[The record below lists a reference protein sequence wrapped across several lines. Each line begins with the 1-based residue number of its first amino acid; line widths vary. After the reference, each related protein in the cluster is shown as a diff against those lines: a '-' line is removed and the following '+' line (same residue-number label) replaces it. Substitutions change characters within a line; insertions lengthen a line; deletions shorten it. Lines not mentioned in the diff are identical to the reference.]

1 MNFTKSTL
9 NLAIAATLLSH
20 TAVNAAEE
28 ILTNQTEVITVT
40 SDFRQQS
47 LLQTPASLSV
57 LTDIEVKQR
66 NAQHLEEL
74 IAISPNVNFASGSQR
89 ARYFQIRGIGERSQ
103 FNEPINPSVGM
114 IIDGIDFTGIGSIA
128 SLFDTQQVEVFRG
141 PQGTRFGANAL
152 AGMINITTN
161 APTDEFEGAFKLDAG
176 NYDSYG
182 LGLALSG
189 PATDS
194 VNYRFAANK
203 YQSDGFIENTHLQKD
218 DTNNR
223 DETSLRGK
231 LSIQANSNL
240 TIDVAAF
247 YFDFDNGYDAFS
259 LDNTRQTL
267 SDQPGFDK
275 QESAAFSADFTYQG
289 FDKFT
294 LKALLSTAN
303 SDLAYGYDED
313 WAYEGISAPE
323 NIANQDFAYWEY
335 SSIDHYFR
343 DKSTQTLELRAL
355 SNNSSKLFDN
365 TTNWVLGL
373 YYKTDDEDLKRQYT
387 YLDSDFTST
396 FDTKSMAI
404 YGQLDSQLNDKWSL
418 TTGLRVEKRDAD
430 YINSDGFIDS
440 LDDTMLGGKL
450 VLSYQQNDNS
460 FWYGSINRGFKA
472 GGANTDG
479 SLPDEFRVFDPEYL
493 TNYELGYKVSLLNND
508 AYLRTAIFY
517 MDRTDMQVKSS
528 KTISRDNGST
538 EFIAYLGNAASG
550 NNYGLEVEGAWQ
562 LNESIDLYGSI
573 GLLNTEFNDFIT
585 PDGIS
590 LSGKEQ
596 AHAPSYQM
604 TFGINYQPSD
614 EWLFNISLN
623 SKDEYYFSDT
633 RYYDYNGNDTIELDE
648 AIPEQDIRSE
658 ATVLLNASITYLADN
673 WQVKLWGRNL
683 TDKDYANRGF
693 YFPNDPRDGY
703 TPKQYTQLAE
713 PLVFGV
719 TLDYQ
724 F

>member
-9 NLAIAATLLSH
+9 TLAVSAILFANTSA
-20 TAVNAAEE
+20 NANQE
-28 ILTNQTEVITVT
+28 NHSSQTEVITVT

-128 SLFDTQQVEVFRG
+128 SLFDTQQIEVFRG

-194 VNYRFAANK
+194 VNYRLAANK
-203 YQSDGFIENTHLQKD
+203 YQSNGFIENTYLEKD

-231 LSIQANSNL
+231 LNIQVSDNL
-240 TIDVAAF
+240 IIDLAAF

-275 QESAAFSADFTYQG
+275 QETSAFSADFTYQG
-289 FDKFT
+289 FEKFT
-294 LKALLSTAN
+294 LKTLVSTAN

-335 SSIDHYFR
+335 SSTDHYFR
-343 DKSTQTLELRAL
+343 DKSTQTIEFRAL
-355 SNNSSKLFDN
+355 SNDASMLFN
-365 TTNWVLGL
+365 EKTSWVAGI
-373 YYKTDDEDLKRQYT
+373 YYKNDDEDLERQYT
-387 YLDSDFTST
+387 YLDSDFTSS
-396 FDTKSMAI
+396 FDTQSIAV

-418 TTGLRVEKRDAD
+418 TTGLRIEQRKAD
-430 YINSDGFIDS
+430 YINSLGFSDS
-440 LDDTMLGGKL
+440 DKNTMIGGKL
-450 VLSYQQNDNS
+450 VLSYQQDS
-460 FWYGSINRGFKA
+460 DHFWYGSINRGYKA

-479 SLPDEFRVFDPEYL
+479 SLPDELRTFDPEYL
-493 TNYELGYKVSLLNND
+493 LNYELGYKVSLLNDD
-508 AYLRTAIFY
+508 AFIRASVFY
-517 MDRTDMQVKSS
+517 MDRDDVQVKSS
-528 KTISRDNGST
+528 KTIARDDGSS
-538 EFIAYLGNAASG
+538 EFIAYLGNAATGSNKG
-550 NNYGLEVEGAWQ
+550 IEIEANWQ
-562 LNESIDLYGSI
+562 INELIELYGSL
-573 GLLNTEFNDFIT
+573 GLLETKFNDFINA
-585 PDGIS
+585 DGVS
-590 LSGKEQ
+590 LDGREQ
-596 AHAPSYQM
+596 AHAPNYQFNLGM
-604 TFGINYQPSD
+604 NYQPN
-614 EWLFNISLN
+614 ENWLVSISVDG
-623 SKDEYYFSDT
+623 KDEFYFSDSH
-633 RYYDYNGNDTIELDE
+633 DE
-648 AIPEQDIRSE
+648 KSDSIA
-658 ATVLLNASITYLADN
+658 LLNASVSYLADSY
-673 WQVKLWGRNL
+673 QVKVWARNL
-683 TDKDYANRGF
+683 NDKDYASRGF
-693 YFPNDPRDGY
+693 YFGNDPRDGY
-703 TPKQYTQLAE
+703 TAKQYTQLAE